1 MQYIIT
7 TSIGGEVAMD
17 HSNSYSG
24 QIVVQDVNC
33 TGDESQ
39 PIQCLGSTD
48 IDSYCRNSTSI
59 VRINCYTGKYCPSC
73 QFIASD
79 SNCN

>member
-1 MQYIIT
+1 MQHIVT

-33 TGDESQ
+33 TGGGSG
-39 PIQCLGSTD
+39 PIQCLGSTN
-48 IDSYCRNSTSI
+48 IDSYCRNSIST
-59 VRINCYTGKYCPSC
+59 VQINCYIGKYCPI
-73 QFIASD
+73 F
-79 SNCN
+79 